1 MKEFKYGDKVRL
13 NSMMWKSTDKPGD
26 YGLSL
31 TTIYV
36 VEFNNITPC
45 SNELKLK
52 GSSVI
57 FNADWFE
64 LVEDY
69 EVDYILYK
77 GWKVPKRYGDENATE
92 IEKIMFETFKK
103 SADKHAD
110 PHAETE
116 SIAKPV
122 LEERKKDKIRM
133 ELVDRG
139 FPLALL
145 ELAKVMTWAN
155 ENKGYKDHDWKN
167 IPNAE
172 NAFKGAAARHRV
184 KFDAQRSFGNE
195 MLDCTDEESG
205 IIHLAHELFNT
216 MALLELALV
225 GKVK

>member
-1 MKEFKYGDKVRL
+1 MNKLNVGDKFKVTKL
-13 NSMMWKSTDKPGD
+13 PSYAED
-26 YGLSL
+26 
-31 TTIYV
+31 TTIGKIYV
-36 VEFNNITPC
+36 VAGF
-45 SNELKLK
+45 
-52 GSSVI
+52 
-57 FNADWFE
+57 DDD
-64 LVEDY
+64 EDPY
-69 EVDYILYK
+69 FFDDDGTRNFALGDDSIKDYGVVWI
-77 GWKVPKRYGDENATE
+77 EN
-92 IEKIMFETFKK
+92 
-103 SADKHAD
+103 D
-110 PHAETE
+110 
-116 SIAKPV
+116 IAKPI

-133 ELVDRG
+133 ELVDQG
-139 FPLALL
+139 FPNALL

-155 ENKGYKDHDWKN
+155 ENKGYKDHDWKS